1 MSENETTQ
9 TTTTSVAMYPGEA
22 SREMIDA
29 GVFYGRKKTKTNP
42 KMRPFVFANRAGI
55 EIINLQKTA
64 DSLEKAIEFVK
75 DMMSKGKELGLVVG
89 TEPAAESAVRS
100 LADRFNF
107 PFVTA
112 RWVGG
117 TITNFPI
124 ISKRIDHLKKTRA
137 GLASGAFEA
146 YTKKER
152 LDMDREVKR
161 LEVLM
166 GGLENLSREPDFVI
180 IVNPVVNVTAVREA
194 RRRKIPII
202 AFANVDA
209 DPDMIDHLV
218 PGNDKAKLSITWF
231 MEKMEKA
238 IAEGIAMK
246 IAPKAEEVKE

>member
-1 MSENETTQ
+1 
-9 TTTTSVAMYPGEA
+9 MYPGEA

-64 DSLEKAIEFVK
+64 DALEKAVEFIK
-75 DMMSKGKELGLVVG
+75 ETISKGKELGIVVG
-89 TEPAAESAVRS
+89 TEPAAESATRA
-100 LADRFNF
+100 LADRFSF
-107 PFVTA
+107 PYVTG

-124 ISKRIDHLKKTRA
+124 ISKRVEHMKKTRT
-137 GLASGAFEA
+137 GLASGAFES

-161 LEVLM
+161 LEILM
-166 GGLENLSREPDFVI
+166 GGLENLSREPDFMIVVNP
-180 IVNPVVNVTAVREA
+180 IVNITAVREA
-194 RRRKIPII
+194 RRRKIPIV

-218 PGNDKAKLSITWF
+218 PGNDKAKLSISWF

-238 IAEGIAMK
+238 IEEGMKMK
-246 IAPKAEEVKE
+246 IAPKVEEPGA